1 MGKTMKR
8 QFIRAIRN
16 LWIILALGA
25 VCASTAVAG
34 PPKVIRAVPDNGQID
49 VDPNLREIRITFDQ
63 DMARG
68 GFSWVGGGPSY
79 PKTRGKP
86 RWINPR
92 TCVLPVKLEPNHNY
106 WLSINNNRFKNFQS
120 RRGVPAKPYPISFTT
135 GVGTSGG
142 AKTLSGEDNRKAINE
157 LQRALKERY
166 SYYDRL
172 GVDWAG
178 LFRKYGREL
187 KGAQS
192 PVSFAKVAAKI
203 LAQAKDM
210 HIWLKVGGQRI
221 GTFRRS
227 IKRNYNMA
235 TLARVVP
242 QWRKASSCIYQGRYK
257 DGIGYIKITSWSSKD
272 RGALE
277 SAFEI
282 LDDYID
288 AKGLIIDVRAN
299 GGGSE
304 TLAQH
309 FAGCFVEKPV
319 VYAKH
324 VYRSRERPGGF
335 DKPHKRV
342 LRRKKGRPRYRGKVV
357 VLMGQANMSSCEA
370 FLLMMKQVPG
380 CKLIG
385 ERSFG
390 SSGNPKPIDLSNGVT
405 VFLPSWK
412 AMRADGS
419 FFEGKGINPDILV
432 KRREENL
439 VDKDYVLEIA
449 LEFLRR
455 P

>member
-1 MGKTMKR
+1 MNR
-8 QFIRAIRN
+8 QFIRAEKN
-16 LWIILALGA
+16 LWIILALSA

-49 VDPNLREIRITFDQ
+49 VDPNLREIRVTFDQ
-63 DMARG
+63 DMSRG

-86 RWINPR
+86 RWVNPR
-92 TCVLPVKLEPNHNY
+92 TCVLPVTLEPNHNY
-106 WLSINNNRFKNFQS
+106 WLSINNNKFKKFRS
-120 RRGVPAKPYPISFTT
+120 RRGVSAKPYPISFTT

-142 AKTLSGEDNRKAINE
+142 AKKLSGEDKRQAMNE

-172 GVDWAG
+172 GLDWPG
-178 LFRKYGREL
+178 LFQKYGPEMA
-187 KGAQS
+187 GAKS
-192 PVSFAKVAAKI
+192 PASFGKVAAKL
-203 LAQAKDM
+203 LAHAKDM

-227 IKRNYNMA
+227 IARNYNMD
-235 TLARVVP
+235 TLARMIP
-242 QWRKASSCIYQGRYK
+242 HWRKASSCVYHGQYE
-257 DGIGYIKITSWSSKD
+257 DGIGYIMITSWSD
-272 RGALE
+272 RDALE
-277 SAFEI
+277 AAFEV
-282 LDDYID
+282 LDDFLD
-288 AKGLIIDVRAN
+288 VKGLIIDVRPNA
-299 GGGSE
+299 GGSE

-319 VYAKH
+319 LYAKH
-324 VYRSRERPGGF
+324 VYRSTDYPGGF

-342 LRRKKGRPRYRGKVV
+342 LQRKKGRPRYRGKVV
-357 VLMGQANMSSCEA
+357 VLMGPANMSSCEA

-390 SSGNPKPIDLSNGVT
+390 SSGNPKAVDLGNGVR

-419 FFEGKGINPDILV
+419 VFEGKGISPDILA
-432 KRREENL
+432 KTTEEEL
-439 VDKDYVLEIA
+439 TIRDRVLEA
-449 LEFLRR
+449 GLSFLRK